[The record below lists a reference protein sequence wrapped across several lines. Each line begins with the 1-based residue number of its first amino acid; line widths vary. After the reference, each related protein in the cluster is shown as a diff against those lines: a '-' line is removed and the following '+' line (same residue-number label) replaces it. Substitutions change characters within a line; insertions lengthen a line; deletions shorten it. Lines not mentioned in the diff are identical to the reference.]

1 MAHSGMSFKHT
12 FVRWYNEFRS
22 YLKNRAKQLEA
33 EIENGV
39 AYNKKEC
46 TASDHIQS
54 LLIKSQ

>member
-1 MAHSGMSFKHT
+1 MSFKHT
-12 FVRWYNEFRS
+12 FVRGYNEFRS

-39 AYNKKEC
+39 SYIKKEC

-54 LLIKSQ
+54 LLIKS